1 MPQPGYAQN
10 FSWLNSTLADS
21 SSLSI
26 DLDSCCVKN
35 IKKEKKVMNANA
47 IAVSEE
53 NARFMAKV
61 YQWMTFGILLTG
73 VISYYLGN
81 DPELVIKIVSNK
93 ILFWGLIIG
102 QLAAVIYLSRA
113 IKKMRA
119 ITATL
124 VFLLYAALTG
134 TTLSVIFLAYT
145 KDSIATA
152 FFTTAFS
159 FAGLSFFGFITK
171 KDLGPVGTF
180 CGMGLWG
187 LIGFGLLSLFFPS
200 MMGPTSSK
208 VYSIAGIIIFSGLT
222 AYDTQRIKASNIIGN
237 EGTEEDHKEAIF
249 GALTLYLDF
258 INLFLSILRLT
269 GNKRN

>member
-1 MPQPGYAQN
+1 MMNQ
-10 FSWLNSTLADS
+10 S
-21 SSLSI
+21 SI
-26 DLDSCCVKN
+26 
-35 IKKEKKVMNANA
+35 A
-47 IAVSEE
+47 IAIAEE

-73 VISYYLGN
+73 LISYYLGN
-81 DPELVIKIVSNK
+81 DPELVGVIVSNK

-102 QLAAVIYLSRA
+102 QLGAVIYLSRA

-124 VFLLYAALTG
+124 IFLLYACMTG
-134 TTLSVIFLAYT
+134 ATFSVLFLAYT
-145 KDSIATA
+145 KDSIANA
-152 FFTTAFS
+152 FFTTTFS
-159 FAGLSFFGFITK
+159 FAGLSLFGFVTK

-200 MMGPTSSK
+200 MMSGTANI

-222 AYDTQRIKASNIIGN
+222 AYDTQKIKSSNIIGN

-269 GNKRN
+269 GKQRN

>member
-1 MPQPGYAQN
+1 MNQ
-10 FSWLNSTLADS
+10 S
-21 SSLSI
+21 SI
-26 DLDSCCVKN
+26 
-35 IKKEKKVMNANA
+35 A
-47 IAVSEE
+47 IAEE

-73 VISYYLGN
+73 LISYYLGN
-81 DPELVIKIVSNK
+81 DPELVNVIVSNK

-102 QLAAVIYLSRA
+102 QLGAVIYLSAA
-113 IKKMRA
+113 IKKMKA

-124 VFLLYAALTG
+124 IFLLYASMTG
-134 TTLSVIFLAYT
+134 VTFSVLFLAYT
-145 KDSIATA
+145 KDSIANA

-159 FAGLSFFGFITK
+159 FAGLSLFGFVTK

-200 MMGPTSSK
+200 MMSGTANI
-208 VYSIAGIIIFSGLT
+208 VYSIAGIVIFSGLT
-222 AYDTQRIKASNIIGN
+222 AYDTQRIKSSNIIGN

-269 GNKRN
+269 GNRRN

>member
-1 MPQPGYAQN
+1 MNQ
-10 FSWLNSTLADS
+10 S
-21 SSLSI
+21 SI
-26 DLDSCCVKN
+26 
-35 IKKEKKVMNANA
+35 A
-47 IAVSEE
+47 IAEE

-73 VISYYLGN
+73 LISYYLGN
-81 DPELVIKIVSNK
+81 DPELVNVIVGNK

-102 QLAAVIYLSRA
+102 QLGAVIYLSRA

-124 VFLLYAALTG
+124 IFLLYACMTG
-134 TTLSVIFLAYT
+134 ATFSVLFLAYT
-145 KDSIATA
+145 KDSIANA

-159 FAGLSFFGFITK
+159 FAGLSLFGFVTK

-200 MMGPTSSK
+200 MMSGTANI
-208 VYSIAGIIIFSGLT
+208 VYSIAGIVIFSGLT
-222 AYDTQRIKASNIIGN
+222 AYDTQRIKSSNIIGN

-269 GNKRN
+269 GNRRS